1 MASNGVNL
9 SGMAMKVGGARS
21 EPLAANSRRIAAP
34 GAPASAAA
42 AQRVDS
48 ATFLGISRAEMT
60 PAVQAAI
67 RTLLSEMDELKAEVN
82 RLKTRLDEAE
92 GLADRDTLTPL
103 LNRRAFLRELGRA
116 RTFAQRHGF
125 ALSLVYFDLD
135 GFKDLNDRLG
145 HAAGDAALQIVA
157 ERLAANVRE
166 SDVVG
171 RMGGDEFAV
180 VLMPADQAAA
190 EGRAATLAQAIEQD
204 LGVPGDGGARLRV
217 SYGVREID
225 GDQDPEAVIA
235 QADAA
240 MFNAKRRRRAG

>member
-1 MASNGVNL
+1 
-9 SGMAMKVGGARS
+9 MKVGGARS
-21 EPLAANSRRIAAP
+21 EPLAADRRRVAAP
-34 GAPASAAA
+34 GAPTGAAA
-42 AQRVDS
+42 PQRVDA
-48 ATFLGISRAEMT
+48 ATFLGITRAEMT

-67 RTLLSEMDELKAEVN
+67 QTLLGELDELKAEVN
-82 RLKTRLDEAE
+82 RLKARLDDAE

-103 LNRRAFLRELGRA
+103 LNRRAFVRELGRA
-116 RTFAQRHGF
+116 RAFAERHGF
-125 ALSLVYFDLD
+125 PLSLVYFDLD
-135 GFKDLNDRLG
+135 GFKGLNDRLG
-145 HAAGDAALQIVA
+145 HAAGDAALKAVA
-157 ERLAANVRE
+157 DQLIANVRE

-217 SYGVREID
+217 SYGVREIG

-240 MFNAKRRRRAG
+240 MFDAKRRRQAG